1 MGSGKY
7 SALSGAVAREQAMSN
22 IANNLAN
29 VNSTGFKKNRIS
41 FAAILR
47 GAQQVTADSRGIN
60 LTRIR
65 KIGTDFSQGGMQD
78 TGRPLDVAI
87 DGEGFFKVRRG
98 ADVFYTRT
106 GHLMLDENG
115 MVKTEDG
122 FNVIDAGEEPL
133 QLQTAAGQNVSIDE
147 SGGISIDGEPSGS
160 QIQVFS
166 VSDQDK
172 LVKAG
177 GSLYKLDEGGTSQPA
192 ETFRV
197 VQGSLETSNVNMVEE
212 MTSMI
217 ATQRSF
223 EAHHKVLE
231 SYSKLGEKQDELGTV
246 G

>member
-7 SALSGAVAREQAMSN
+7 SALSGAVAREQAMAN
-22 IANNLAN
+22 LANNLAN
-29 VNSTGFKKNRIS
+29 VNSTGFKKNRVS

-47 GAQQVTADSRGIN
+47 GAQQATTDTRGIN
-60 LTRIR
+60 YTRLRAIT
-65 KIGTDFSQGGMQD
+65 TDFGQGGMID

-98 ADVFYTRT
+98 NDLFYTRT
-106 GHLMLDENG
+106 GHLMIDENG

-122 FNVIDAGEEPL
+122 LNVIAAGDEPL
-133 QLQTAAGQNVSIDE
+133 QLETRAGQNVVIAE
-147 SGGISIDGEPSGS
+147 SGEISIDGAPTGN
-160 QIQVFS
+160 QIQVFA
-166 VSDQDK
+166 VSDQDR

-177 GSLYKLDEGGTSQPA
+177 GSLYTLGEGATAQPA

-197 VQGSLETSNVNMVEE
+197 VQGSLETSNVNMIEE
-212 MTSMI
+212 MTTMI
-217 ATQRSF
+217 ATQRAF